1 MSDGVPE
8 PFEDR
13 GNPLRLLT
21 GLAIAYVVL
30 WGGAAILSPFID
42 VPWVDWEMGWLT
54 WASVLGLVIAVGL
67 IAKGAFD
74 REK

>member
-1 MSDGVPE
+1 MSNGAPE
-8 PFEDR
+8 PFEDK
-13 GNPLRLLT
+13 GKPLGSLIV
-21 GLAIAYVVL
+21 LASAYVLL

-42 VPWVDWEMGWLT
+42 VPWVDWEMGWPM